1 MSLNLNQ
8 KSVLIVEDELLNY
21 TYIKDLF
28 EFERLNVK
36 ILYAANGK
44 EAVDICSKDRNIVLV
59 LTDIR
64 MPVMNGYIATKKIKE
79 MRPELPVVAQTAYM
93 LEMEMKEIKD
103 VFDEYLIKPIN
114 RVIFR
119 NVISKYCV

>member
-1 MSLNLNQ
+1 
-8 KSVLIVEDELLNY
+8 
-21 TYIKDLF
+21 
-28 EFERLNVK
+28 
-36 ILYAANGK
+36 
-44 EAVDICSKDRNIVLV
+44 
-59 LTDIR
+59 
-64 MPVMNGYIATKKIKE
+64 MPVMNGYIATKKIKA

-103 VFDEYLIKPIN
+103 VFDEFLIKPIN